1 MDEYRENLHKVGAN
15 LSGDSGLFFTNREK
29 EEVVEY
35 FDKLTFLDFA
45 KAGFVP
51 KESITLEAG
60 PLPKFPTEM
69 IEQLRKLGM
78 MVEVDNGTLV
88 LRNNFQVA
96 VKDKPLSPEQCRVLV
111 HMDIKLCPFA
121 VKLLCVWNDGTY
133 TNDVRATAEKSKS
146 AKVKGNRKAKK

>member
-1 MDEYRENLHKVGAN
+1 ME
-15 LSGDSGLFFTNREK
+15 
-29 EEVVEY
+29 
-35 FDKLTFLDFA
+35 
-45 KAGFVP
+45 P
-51 KESITLEAG
+51 
-60 PLPKFPTEM
+60 
-69 IEQLRKLGM
+69 
-78 MVEVDNGTLV
+78 LV

-133 TNDVRATAEKSKS
+133 TNDLRATAEKSKS